1 MAGKD
6 RVSEQPVSG
15 ERQIARAAR
24 IVIVL
29 FAVSR
34 ALGLVRE
41 MVIGA
46 SFGTGPAYD
55 AYLAAVLV
63 PDILFNLIAAGAL
76 GSAFIP
82 VFADYFA
89 RGDSAGGWRMASAV
103 ITLLFLVLTV
113 AALTAALA
121 AQPLVGQVLA
131 PGFSTEQQDLAVSL
145 MRTMLVAPVF
155 FGISGVI
162 MGILNARQHF
172 LLPALAPSFLNLSL
186 IAAAWFLAPI
196 IGIQALAWGY
206 VAGAI
211 LHLCVQLPG
220 LVLVKA
226 RYRPLLTFADP
237 GVKQVLRLM
246 APRVLGLAVVQLS
259 FLININL
266 GSRLGQGSVAALNY
280 AWRLMLLPH
289 GIFAHALATA
299 AFPTFAEQAAEGKI
313 QPMRQALAATLR
325 TLYFVTIPAA
335 VGLLVLGRPLVSML
349 LERMAFQEAS
359 TQAVTWALSF
369 YALGLVGHA
378 GVEIVARAFYAL
390 HDTWTPV
397 WVGGVTMGL
406 NVTLSLLLV
415 RIFAWA
421 GLQAHG
427 GLALANSIATLLE
440 MVGLM
445 ILMRPRLEGL
455 EGKKL
460 VGSVVRSLVAAT
472 VMTAVLLIW
481 QAALA
486 SSTAVTVGTGGV
498 VIGAVAYLTMAALL
512 RSEETSMILHLVR
525 RTDGREDV

>member
-1 MAGKD
+1 MSK
-6 RVSEQPVSG
+6 QPISG

-24 IVIVL
+24 VVVVL
-29 FAVSR
+29 FAFSR

-46 SFGTGPAYD
+46 AFGTGPEYD

-82 VFADYFA
+82 VFAEYFA
-89 RGDSAGGWRMASAV
+89 RGDSRGGWRMASAV
-103 ITLLFLVLTV
+103 ITLLFIVLAV
-113 AALTAALA
+113 AAAITSLA
-121 AQPLVGQVLA
+121 AKPLVSQVLA
-131 PGFSTEQQDLAVSL
+131 PGFPPEIQDLTVSL
-145 MRTMLVAPVF
+145 MRTMLVAPVV

-186 IAAAWFLAPI
+186 ITAVWLLTPQ
-196 IGIQALAWGY
+196 IGVRALAWGY

-220 LVLVKA
+220 LVMVKA
-226 RYRPLLTFADP
+226 RYHPLLTLTDP

-246 APRVLGLAVVQLS
+246 APRVLGLAVVQLN

-266 GSRLGQGSVAALNY
+266 GSRLEQGAVAALNY

-299 AFPTFAEQAAEGKI
+299 AFPTFAEQAAEGKLR
-313 QPMRQALAATLR
+313 PMRQALASTLR
-325 TLYFVTIPAA
+325 MLFFITIPAA
-335 VGLLVLGRPLVSML
+335 TGLLVLGRPLVSML

-359 TQAVTWALSF
+359 TEAVTWALSF

-397 WVGGVTMGL
+397 WVGGITMGL

-415 RIFAWA
+415 GVFQWA
-421 GLQAHG
+421 GLQPHG
-427 GLALANSIATLLE
+427 GLALSNSLATLLE
-440 MVGLM
+440 MACLL
-445 ILMRPRLEGL
+445 ILMRQRLAGL

-460 VGSVVRSLVAAT
+460 LGSMGRSLAAAAG
-472 VMTAVLLIW
+472 MAAVLLGW
-481 QAALA
+481 QLALSNASAAL
-486 SSTAVTVGTGGV
+486 VGTGGV
-498 VIGAVAYLTMAALL
+498 LLGAASYLLLARLL
-512 RSEETSMILHLVR
+512 RSEETSLLLRLAQRPGERDTV
-525 RTDGREDV
+525 